1 MTHTFHADQQE
12 EEAEEEEIKG
22 DSTKSPCDKKN
33 PDAPGRS
40 PSPCEMMSKERKF
53 KTDREFWPSLALHR

>member
-1 MTHTFHADQQE
+1 VAYSSYADQQE
-12 EEAEEEEIKG
+12 EEAEEEEDKG
-22 DSTKSPCDKKN
+22 DSTKSPCDKKI
-33 PDAPGRS
+33 PDAPGRC